1 MDAASGALIGAL
13 AGAIIALGGSLGAQF
28 ISARAALRLKHAEL
42 LFAQKA
48 KAYEALLASA
58 NEFNSEPKQS
68 DRYVRLLTS
77 LKAATL
83 VAPSSLTTLLDS
95 PRKTSLIGVANRMRF
110 ASDQKEINQLQMN
123 EWRETIENVTSAMRE
138 DISGGL
144 TRR

>member
-1 MDAASGALIGAL
+1 MDAASGALVGAL

-95 PRKTSLIGVANRMRF
+95 PRIRRRGRGDGLGQRREAAARANRDGQRLSGAF
-110 ASDQKEINQLQMN
+110 AGIRL
-123 EWRETIENVTSAMRE
+123 RA
-138 DISGGL
+138 
-144 TRR
+144 